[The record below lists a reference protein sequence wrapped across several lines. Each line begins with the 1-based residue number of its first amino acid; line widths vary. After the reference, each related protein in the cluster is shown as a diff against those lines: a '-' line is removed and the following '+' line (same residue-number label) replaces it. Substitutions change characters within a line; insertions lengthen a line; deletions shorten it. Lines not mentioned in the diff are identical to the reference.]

1 MCPQRKCSVTFL
13 YVIQSSKKEQQ
24 QQKKKEA
31 ETEVENLL
39 KQLETEEKELA
50 TKTKQVSVFIFF
62 PHVKNRLKRVK
73 VSGTIVAADSSLNS
87 ITVKTQAAGFIHQV
101 CLHINKYSVYSI
113 IRYAMKD
120 ACQQGSIIPSSTSS
134 CGLVVSMK

>member
-1 MCPQRKCSVTFL
+1 MYFSIVCSVTCL
-13 YVIQSSKKEQQ
+13 YMIQSSEKKEH
-24 QQKKKEA
+24 QQKKAKA

-39 KQLETEEKELA
+39 KQLETEQMELA

-87 ITVKTQAAGFIHQV
+87 ITVETQAAGFIHQV
-101 CLHINKYSVYSI
+101 CLYINKYSVCSI
-113 IRYAMKD
+113 I
-120 ACQQGSIIPSSTSS
+120 
-134 CGLVVSMK
+134 